1 MHNDPQTVEE
11 YGQNI
16 EELCETLGV
25 NLKTLSI
32 VLPNLSSSR
41 ISRLVR
47 EHKASPEFA
56 MDIQY
61 AYDVLLEAH
70 LRDALPVSPRTRTPA
85 VLKLIADMIVAET
98 KFAIMT
104 EQHGNPGFDD
114 ADDLAIYQAI
124 VEKAATFTD

>member
-1 MHNDPQTVEE
+1 MHNDPNTIEE
-11 YGQNI
+11 YAENI
-16 EELCETLGV
+16 AELADGLGI
-25 NLKTLSI
+25 NNKTLAI
-32 VLPNLSSSR
+32 VLPNMSTSR
-41 ISRLVR
+41 ISRLVK
-47 EHKASPEFA
+47 EHKAGPEFA

-70 LRDALPVSPRTRTPA
+70 IRGALPVSPRTRTPA

-114 ADDLAIYQAI
+114 ADDLVTYQAI
-124 VEKAATFTD
+124 AEKAATFTD